1 MEIKKELIN
10 STLVISLTGRLD
22 TTTAPDLEEVL
33 DSSLEG
39 ITELE
44 LNMAGVP
51 YVSSAGLR
59 VVIAAMKRMKKQG
72 PMKVTHVCDDVY
84 EVLDITGLLDF
95 LTVEKENS

>member
-10 STLVISLTGRLD
+10 S
-22 TTTAPDLEEVL
+22 
-33 DSSLEG
+33 G

-51 YVSSAGLR
+51 YISSAGLR
-59 VVIAAMKRMKKQG
+59 VVMAAMKRMKKQG

>member
-10 STLVISLTGRLD
+10 SALIISLTGRLD

-59 VVIAAMKRMKKQG
+59 VMMAAMKRMKKQG
-72 PMKVTHVCDDVY
+72 PMKKQLMALISRVARGKCSPQGMP
-84 EVLDITGLLDF
+84 IRQM
-95 LTVEKENS
+95 SP